1 MSPQSQKLFA
11 ITVIAT
17 IAFIAN
23 LPFGYLR
30 QNVRKYSPLWFLYIH
45 ISIPL
50 IVALRLSYGIDYPFI
65 PIFVAAAVGGQV
77 VGARLRVPK
86 TPQK

>member
-1 MSPQSQKLFA
+1 MSPESKKLIA
-11 ITVIAT
+11 IAVITA
-17 IAFIAN
+17 IAFVAN

-30 QNVRKYSPLWFLYIH
+30 QGVRKFSFRWFLYIH

-65 PIFVAAAVGGQV
+65 PVFVAAAIGGQV
-77 VGARLRVPK
+77 VGARLRVPGP
-86 TPQK
+86 PQG

>member
-1 MSPQSQKLFA
+1 MSPQSQKL
-11 ITVIAT
+11 AT
-17 IAFIAN
+17 IAIITAVAFVAN

-30 QNVRKYSPLWFLYIH
+30 QGVRKFSLLWFLYIH

-50 IVALRLSYGIDYPFI
+50 VVALRLSYGIDYPFI

-77 VGARLRVPK
+77 VGGRMRVPTRPEK
-86 TPQK
+86 